1 MANVKPT
8 DDIGAE
14 TQGLAL
20 GAVVLPVALPEAEQA
35 VREALGS
42 EGFGVLSE
50 VDVSATLKAKLGV
63 ERTPLKILGA
73 CKPSLADRAL
83 QLEPDAAMIL
93 PCNVVLSGERLGQTT
108 VRVADPR
115 KVLPPGRLSAIA
127 EEAADMLGAVLRK
140 LS

>member
-20 GAVVLPVALPEAEQA
+20 GAVVLPVALPDAEQA

-63 ERTPLKILGA
+63 ERAPLKILGA
-73 CKPSLADRAL
+73 CNPTLADRAL

-93 PCNVVLSGERLGQTT
+93 PCNVVLSGERPGQTT

-115 KVLPPGRLSAIA
+115 KMLPSGRLSAIA
-127 EEAADMLGAVLRK
+127 EEAADMLVAVLRK